1 MDLIEKYKFDGE
13 GYNPV
18 LISREWQVAFL
29 NYHINESL
37 ESIVKLDI
45 HHKTDEVFILLE
57 GHCTLIAAEIKQGKI
72 TFDLKDMQPGIFY
85 NIPCNTW
92 HKIAMKEGCKV
103 CIVEKSDTHISDFE
117 FYDLSEEEINDL
129 RTQVNN
135 L

>member
-1 MDLIEKYKFDGE
+1 MNLIDQYTYDGE

-29 NYHINESL
+29 NYHKNEAL
-37 ESIVKLDI
+37 ESIDKLDI
-45 HHKTDEVFILLE
+45 HYQTDEVFILLE
-57 GHCTLIAAEIKQGKI
+57 GHCTLIAADIKDGKI
-72 TFDLKDMQPGIFY
+72 SYDLQDMKPGIFY

-103 CIVEKSDTHISDFE
+103 CIVEKANTHVGDFE
-117 FYDLSEEEINDL
+117 FYDLSEEQIQDL
-129 RTQVNN
+129 RSQVNS